1 MESDGP
7 VSIGSVSNDPAS
19 NDSPS
24 NGAASNGSVS
34 AGPVLVTGGNGHVG
48 NTLAKQLCERGYA
61 VRVTVRNVEETR
73 AMGIFDGYP
82 VEIFCA
88 DIRDEAALQRAMS
101 GVRGVFQVAALYHY
115 DESSLGEGIVANNTD
130 GCLAVLRAAKLSG
143 VERVVLTS
151 SIAAVGF
158 GGSEQQPL
166 TESDWSD
173 PEDPYCR
180 SKLESEQA
188 ARRWADEA
196 GLDLVVLC
204 PGIVLGPNF
213 YKHTPSTVPVATIVH
228 NQLPFRVQVGL
239 SVVDVR
245 DLASAHILAYEAASP
260 GGRYLVTGTHVPDLM
275 SAVSDVVPGIHMPE
289 RVLSLEEARSLA
301 QKSGTPVELVGQP
314 YRYSDQRIRDELG
327 WQGRPLQDTL
337 RDTAAWIQARDL

>member
-1 MESDGP
+1 MKS
-7 VSIGSVSNDPAS
+7 S
-19 NDSPS
+19 
-24 NGAASNGSVS
+24 
-34 AGPVLVTGGNGHVG
+34 GPVLVTGGNGHVG
-48 NTLAKQLCERGYA
+48 NTLAKQLCEKGYD
-61 VRVTVRNVEETR
+61 VRVTVRNVEETE
-73 AMGIFDGYP
+73 ALGIFEGYP
-82 VEIFCA
+82 VEIHRA
-88 DIRDEAALQRAMS
+88 DIRDEAALCKAMD

-130 GCLAVLRAAKLSG
+130 GCVAVLRAAKACG
-143 VERVVLTS
+143 VMRVVLTS

-158 GGSEQQPL
+158 GGTEAQPL

-180 SKLESEQA
+180 SKLESEQV

-213 YKHTPSTVPVATIVH
+213 YKHTPSTVPVAAIVH
-228 NQLPFRVQVGL
+228 NQLPFRIQVAL

-245 DLASAHILAYEAASP
+245 DLAEAHILAYETGQA
-260 GGRYLVTGTHVPDLM
+260 GGRYLAAGAHVPDLM
-275 SAVSDVVPGIHMPE
+275 AAVAEVVPGIHLPE
-289 RVLSLEEARSLA
+289 RALSLAEARALA

-314 YRYSDQRIRDELG
+314 YRYSDQRIREELG
-327 WQGRPLQDTL
+327 WRPRPLQETL
-337 RDTAAWIQARDL
+337 RDTVAWIEARDL